1 MLKLAG
7 WMAMAAG
14 LLLAVGCS
22 KAPTPTINQSMTQIM
37 QPEAQT
43 VWDIASRSFN
53 DKGDGLVAA
62 KIPPTDWIKLAKAGR
77 RLRDRAKII
86 ADASP
91 NVPVRSADE
100 KIMGEQAAHAGVRQT
115 WDAASPKQIKA
126 YIDANPAFFAQRAR
140 VLEQA
145 GADLLAAAH
154 SHDIATVYR
163 VSSNMDEVCD
173 GCHQK
178 FWGTDDPPPFP
189 H

>member
-1 MLKLAG
+1 MLTRAG
-7 WMAMAAG
+7 WIAMG
-14 LLLAVGCS
+14 LGVLLAAGCS
-22 KAPTPTINQSMTQIM
+22 KAPTPTINESMTHIM
-37 QPEAQT
+37 QPQAQT
-43 VWDIASRSFN
+43 IWDIASRAFN

-77 RLRDRAKII
+77 QLRDRAKIV

-91 NVPVRSADE
+91 NILVRSADE
-100 KIMGEQAAHAGVRQT
+100 RIMGEDSAHAGVRRT

-126 YIDANPAFFAQRAR
+126 YIDADPTLFAQRAR

-145 GADLLAAAH
+145 GADLLKAAH